1 MHRETSVVHDLGSEN
16 WHNCT
21 RAQRIRKGVPS
32 KLTLTMFGQAPSTE
46 STPVPGTESMP
57 IAVPSG
63 APVEPSTGAE
73 PPSAVRASGSQ
84 NLPLA
89 VHARSSNTVC
99 EGWAPPPVP
108 LHGPKF
114 RLLKDSEKQDLIKV
128 HKNLGHPDPN
138 VLSQHLKLNGA
149 EEHIVEAAR
158 EYICDACVETSK
170 FKHQR
175 PAKLHEPRE
184 FNELVGIDGFFWTGR
199 KGFQVMIFHCI
210 DEASLFHLG
219 RRLENRHLEHVLPAF
234 TEFWFSWAGQPR
246 TVYSDPAGEFRAD
259 QWLEFMQKHDI
270 ETKLST
276 EAWQKGRV
284 EQHGQIIKNML
295 HRYDQ
300 EKIIEGPTE
309 LDQVLRAC
317 FQAKNALSRHQG
329 FSPEQ
334 IVLGKST
341 RLPASLSSDENASA
355 HCLADG
361 SDLECERFQRN
372 LEARS
377 QARKMFLLADNDAS
391 IRRAIL
397 RKSNPHPGIFVVG
410 QSVMYWRKKQV
421 SGRREVGRW
430 HGPARIVCSEG
441 DSNIW
446 VSHGDRLLRCAPENL
461 RPASLREWHGSNVS
475 LDQQVTE
482 IQQSQNVNQTLST
495 RQEEHTA
502 MLPEQTYS
510 PGTPLQE
517 PNDTVSHQTSVQPES
532 EEFPE
537 QLITPINT
545 SSQHS
550 QQELMEPNASFD
562 NLPEGNEDN
571 AIDLDEFSLS
581 ADQSAEIMTCHD
593 LCSSEEIESIHEWNS
608 FQPGVENCDICLAE
622 DGLPYLNEPVQ
633 PHDHQCYLLEVPLSR
648 QDIVRWS
655 QSERPE
661 ELAQVASASK
671 RARAEVQLKDLSAED
686 KKLFSLAKEAEI
698 SCWLQTS
705 A

>member
-1 MHRETSVVHDLGSEN
+1 
-16 WHNCT
+16 
-21 RAQRIRKGVPS
+21 
-32 KLTLTMFGQAPSTE
+32 
-46 STPVPGTESMP
+46 
-57 IAVPSG
+57 
-63 APVEPSTGAE
+63 
-73 PPSAVRASGSQ
+73 
-84 NLPLA
+84 
-89 VHARSSNTVC
+89 
-99 EGWAPPPVP
+99 
-108 LHGPKF
+108 
-114 RLLKDSEKQDLIKV
+114 
-128 HKNLGHPDPN
+128 
-138 VLSQHLKLNGA
+138 
-149 EEHIVEAAR
+149 
-158 EYICDACVETSK
+158 
-170 FKHQR
+170 
-175 PAKLHEPRE
+175 
-184 FNELVGIDGFFWTGR
+184 
-199 KGFQVMIFHCI
+199 
-210 DEASLFHLG
+210 
-219 RRLENRHLEHVLPAF
+219 
-234 TEFWFSWAGQPR
+234 
-246 TVYSDPAGEFRAD
+246 
-259 QWLEFMQKHDI
+259 
-270 ETKLST
+270 
-276 EAWQKGRV
+276 
-284 EQHGQIIKNML
+284 
-295 HRYDQ
+295 
-300 EKIIEGPTE
+300 
-309 LDQVLRAC
+309 
-317 FQAKNALSRHQG
+317 
-329 FSPEQ
+329 
-334 IVLGKST
+334 
-341 RLPASLSSDENASA
+341 
-355 HCLADG
+355 
-361 SDLECERFQRN
+361 
-372 LEARS
+372 
-377 QARKMFLLADNDAS
+377 
-391 IRRAIL
+391 
-397 RKSNPHPGIFVVG
+397 
-410 QSVMYWRKKQV
+410 
-421 SGRREVGRW
+421 
-430 HGPARIVCSEG
+430 
-441 DSNIW
+441 
-446 VSHGDRLLRCAPENL
+446 
-461 RPASLREWHGSNVS
+461 LREWHGSNVS

-545 SSQHS
+545 PSQHS